1 MRYLIF
7 LLITL
12 CSSFNLYSQDTTDN
26 APNMRCD
33 NPTTVDKAKE
43 LVVKYKSEGYE
54 IYRGGFFFL
63 NHNEMLPF
71 FIDMTPSHSY
81 GIIVVGQPDLNYLE
95 VGLGHEAFG
104 KDEIKDKI
112 RKRRDQEFS
121 TFFTYVPPFQGRF
134 LLSIV
139 EKVKGKK
146 NFCTAIYVM
155 RKFRGTQRN
164 TD

>member
-1 MRYLIF
+1 MRWLIL
-7 LLITL
+7 LLINL
-12 CSSFNLYSQDTTDN
+12 FWNFNLIAQDTIN
-26 APNMRCD
+26 NGPNMRCD

-71 FIDMTPSHSY
+71 FIDMTPSCSY

-112 RKRRDQEFS
+112 KKRRDKEFS
-121 TFFTYVPPFQGRF
+121 TFFTYVPPFNGRF

-139 EKVKGKK
+139 ERVRGEKS
-146 NFCTAIYVM
+146 FCTAIYVM
-155 RKFRGTQRN
+155 RKFRGTQNN
-164 TD
+164 TN